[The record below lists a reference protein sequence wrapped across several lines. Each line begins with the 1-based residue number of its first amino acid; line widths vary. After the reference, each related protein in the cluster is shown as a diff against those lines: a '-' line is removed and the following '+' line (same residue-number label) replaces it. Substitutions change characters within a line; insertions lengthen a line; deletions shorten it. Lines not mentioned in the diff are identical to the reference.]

1 MIPIFLVD
9 SPAPTSPNDM
19 VVHTGPDYII
29 VDWKKEEDEGSEKN
43 EDGEEW
49 AAEYVVTV
57 IPIEEEDLA
66 GNSTAPSNLTQVVTV
81 TVPSNGGVPPLRVAG
96 LDPETEYEVVV
107 ETRLGPGF
115 TSTVRL
121 GEVKTTANDSQMPR
135 EIIGVR

>member
-1 MIPIFLVD
+1 
-9 SPAPTSPNDM
+9 M

-29 VDWKKEEDEGSEKN
+29 VDWEKEEEGSTN
-43 EDGEEW
+43 GDGEKW
-49 AAEYVVTV
+49 AAEYVVAV
-57 IPIEEEDLA
+57 IPVPLEEEDLD
-66 GNSTAPSNLTQVVTV
+66 GNSTVPANLTKVVTV
-81 TVPSNGGVPPLRVAG
+81 TVPSDGSSPGGVPPLRVAG

-135 EIIGVR
+135 EIIGVWKRKSNC